1 MLPGM
6 LGSALTAHVGVLFRQ
21 EEFSK
26 LIGKMQAVLSA
37 HTAATPLNVIVGCF
51 FMAVSHLALGQ
62 QNETAVL
69 VERAI
74 DTALQDGLVY
84 PVAAYSWLLQGLPD
98 QIMKDKYPQHFD
110 SYMTVKEQFGSGW
123 EKLNNA
129 MLQDG
134 LPEDLTERE
143 YEVARLA
150 ADGCR
155 NSEIAE
161 RLFVSESTVR
171 THLRTVFQK
180 LEIDRRSRLAEKLK

>member
-1 MLPGM
+1 
-6 LGSALTAHVGVLFRQ
+6 
-21 EEFSK
+21 
-26 LIGKMQAVLSA
+26 
-37 HTAATPLNVIVGCF
+37 
-51 FMAVSHLALGQ
+51 
-62 QNETAVL
+62 
-69 VERAI
+69 
-74 DTALQDGLVY
+74 
-84 PVAAYSWLLQGLPD
+84 
-98 QIMKDKYPQHFD
+98 MKDKYPQQYD